1 MWPLLSGG
9 KPVMVVVHDAPIKEL
24 TQRTAF
30 ICTSHRTLRLKV
42 IHELNQLVEGES
54 LLQIQLLVSLRNIV
68 IALGYQSPI
77 FHNITLPLLENEIDI
92 NSPNELSLLE
102 DNMLF
107 WEATLSQAPPM
118 LLCAKLLDPVVGNVN
133 DKGLLSILPVV
144 AILARVLVMSTN
156 SLAQLASDPEPVH
169 ECLQPCINY
178 PKLQPALIKSREMFS
193 N

>member
-118 LLCAKLLDPVVGNVN
+118 LLWFIILFTPCVVERNFDHLQVVVNIIEYYIILGGN
-133 DKGLLSILPVV
+133 D
-144 AILARVLVMSTN
+144 
-156 SLAQLASDPEPVH
+156 
-169 ECLQPCINY
+169 
-178 PKLQPALIKSREMFS
+178 F
-193 N
+193 